1 MLSDPI
7 ISIATQE
14 IFSEGRSRYNISAD
28 IKSKEAAIEK
38 LARKYGRSDFLPEL
52 VKQCLYSIGDN
63 HAFLRSNRDPCDR
76 MISNFIK

>member
-1 MLSDPI
+1 MIAVATKEI
-7 ISIATQE
+7 I
-14 IFSEGRSRYNISAD
+14 SEGRSRYNISSD

-38 LARKYGRSDFLPEL
+38 ISRKYCNKDFSSDR

-76 MISNFIK
+76 MISILH